1 MTKKVW
7 IMALA
12 LVCAGCATPRPD
24 VSQPQPGQ
32 AVDMTRTPDVSAA
45 RIAQMLEAQPQSET
59 VSLRETVLAT
69 LHNHRGL
76 KIVQDN
82 LDVVRHEL
90 RRAKAG
96 WGPSLDATGRFG
108 ANQVSDSTTRS
119 YGTDTGLYGASGV
132 GLTLTQP
139 LWDGFATRSRVRSG
153 EATVDSMTYRVLDN
167 ATSFALDAII
177 AHVDLL
183 RRREI
188 LRLAEE
194 NVEQHLAILASQED
208 RLAMGASSS
217 ADLTQTQGRLA
228 RARSTLT
235 DAQASLREAEANY
248 IRLTGKPIPAALE
261 EVPLPAGMF
270 GDMDGVLLKA
280 REDNPKM
287 KAYLADIKAA
297 RGDKELAQ
305 STYHPRINLEVGPNY
320 SDRSGRGN
328 QYESS
333 FDIMATMRWNI
344 FNSGADKAEVEAAE
358 SRIRQSRETA
368 YNFMDDLSQQISDTW
383 TRYRAS
389 IETRKYYAEAIV
401 YNTQTRDAYL
411 DQFNLGQRSLLDVL
425 DAENELFNSSTQH
438 ATASGNVIV
447 GAYRLYALAGDL
459 LPELQVDGKTLYEA
473 PSGSEGGR

>member
-1 MTKKVW
+1 MKKSLW
-7 IMALA
+7 IVALLA
-12 LVCAGCATPRPD
+12 CGGCAAQQPD
-24 VSQPQPGQ
+24 APEQRSEQ
-32 AVDMTRTPDVSAA
+32 AVDMTRTPNVSAA
-45 RIAQMLEAQPQSET
+45 RIAKMLEAQPQSEV

-96 WGPSLDATGRFG
+96 WGPSVDATGRFG
-108 ANQVSDSTTRS
+108 ANQQSDSTTRS

-188 LRLAEE
+188 VRLAQE
-194 NVEQHLAILASQED
+194 NVEQHLLILASQED
-208 RLAMGASSS
+208 RLEMGASSS

-235 DAQASLREAEANY
+235 EAEASLREAEASY
-248 IRLTGKPIPAALE
+248 IRLTGKPLPGQLE
-261 EVPLPAGMF
+261 EVPLPGGMF
-270 GDMDGVLLKA
+270 GDMDGVLEKA
-280 REDNPKM
+280 RADNPKM

-297 RGDKELAQ
+297 RGNKELAQ
-305 STYHPRINLEVGPNY
+305 SAYHPKINLEVGPNY
-320 SDRSGRGN
+320 SDRSGRGSN
-328 QYESS
+328 WESS
-333 FDIMATMRWNI
+333 FDIMATMRWNL
-344 FNSGADKAEVEAAE
+344 FNSGADKAEVEASE
-358 SRIRQSRETA
+358 SRIRQSRETV

-383 TRYRAS
+383 TRYQAS
-389 IETRKYYAEAIV
+389 IDTRKYYQEAIV

-411 DQFNLGQRSLLDVL
+411 GQFNMGQRSLLDVL
-425 DAENELFNSSTQH
+425 DAENELFNSSTQY

-447 GAYRLYALAGDL
+447 GAYRLYALAGNL
-459 LPELQVDGKTLYEA
+459 LPELQVDDKALYEPA
-473 PSGSEGGR
+473 PREETR